1 MPVASDKIVIFPP
14 KLGSV
19 YEPPAAGGVKVP
31 EGFVYSSDNNAHWMS
46 VEELRTWIDANRDK
60 MGKI

>member
-1 MPVASDKIVIFPP
+1 MDEWSADP
-14 KLGSV
+14 KRIKN
-19 YEPPAAGGVKVP
+19 GVKVP